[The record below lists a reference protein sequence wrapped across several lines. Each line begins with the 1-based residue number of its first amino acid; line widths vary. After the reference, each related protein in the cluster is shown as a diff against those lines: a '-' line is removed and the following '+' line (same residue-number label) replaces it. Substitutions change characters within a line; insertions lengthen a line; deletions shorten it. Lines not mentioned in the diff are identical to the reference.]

1 MIDSLAPSRP
11 ADVLDDVDDLVVRYE
26 IGTTSTGF
34 RDLIPTVRSVRGRG
48 CLLYMVDLVPV
59 RSLTEDGAS
68 DWSGYQMGMLEP
80 EDIEAVEVYRSI
92 LEVPR
97 ELQRYTY
104 VPSRRGGMGLV
115 NCGLVIFWTRQG
127 W

>member
-1 MIDSLAPSRP
+1 
-11 ADVLDDVDDLVVRYE
+11 
-26 IGTTSTGF
+26 
-34 RDLIPTVRSVRGRG
+34 
-48 CLLYMVDLVPV
+48 
-59 RSLTEDGAS
+59 
-68 DWSGYQMGMLEP
+68 MLEP
-80 EDIEAVEVYRSI
+80 EDIQAVEVYRSI